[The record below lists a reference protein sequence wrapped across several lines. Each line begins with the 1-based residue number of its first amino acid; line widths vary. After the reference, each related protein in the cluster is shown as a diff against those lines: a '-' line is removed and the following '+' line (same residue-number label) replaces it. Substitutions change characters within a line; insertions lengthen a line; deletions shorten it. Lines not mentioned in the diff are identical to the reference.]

1 MNPTVL
7 SSEGPRLGG
16 EPMKASQCGAPVRR
30 PESGAR
36 QTGALVPAWAL
47 CDKLLPLT
55 KPQFPLLQ
63 SEEDDGSCLVSGGCE
78 NSDIN

>member
-1 MNPTVL
+1 
-7 SSEGPRLGG
+7 
-16 EPMKASQCGAPVRR
+16 MKASQCGAQVRR

-47 CDKLLPLT
+47 CDIDKLLPLIE
-55 KPQFPLLQ
+55 PQFPLLQ

-78 NSDIN
+78 NLWTQ